1 MGVELAGA
9 LAQFGTAGLIGWMWL
24 TERRAAGEREREL
37 RAAHEALLLERAQ
50 LGELMRVVGANTAA
64 LAALEAGQRELR
76 ALLRR
81 RMGVR
86 AASEG
91 GVHSG

>member
-1 MGVELAGA
+1 MGAELAGA

-24 TERRAAGEREREL
+24 TERRASAEREREL
-37 RAAHEALLLERAQ
+37 REAHEALVRERAQ
-50 LGELMRVVGANTAA
+50 LGELMRVVSANTAA

-76 ALLRR
+76 GLLRR

-86 AASEG
+86 GVCEG